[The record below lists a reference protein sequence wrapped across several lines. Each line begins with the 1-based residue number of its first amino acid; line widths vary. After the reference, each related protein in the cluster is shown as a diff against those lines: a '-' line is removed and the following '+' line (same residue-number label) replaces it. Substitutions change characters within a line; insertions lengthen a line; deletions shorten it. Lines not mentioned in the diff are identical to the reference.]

1 MKSQPNPEWVK
12 QIRAEL
18 NISTAELAAKCGVSP
33 RTVEG
38 WEGGKPLP
46 NRARMMMHRVK
57 SRQVIADLIAV
68 GTGEIPHRYM
78 GACPDLAD
86 GHERRDKRCP
96 ACRVL
101 IRAGKLE

>member
-1 MKSQPNPEWVK
+1 MKSEPAPEWVK

-18 NISTAELAAKCGVSP
+18 GLSTSELAAKCGVSR

-46 NRARMMMHRVK
+46 NMARMTLDRVK

-78 GACPDLAD
+78 GSCPDCID
-86 GHERRDKRCP
+86 GHGWRDKQCP

-101 IRAGKLE
+101 VRAGRV